1 MSEAYYRDQ
10 LYPLQD
16 AALEAIG
23 KTSTRLYLTGGTL
36 LSRFMLN
43 HRLSDDLDFFINRD
57 DHFELEVQ
65 KLVDGLTPLG
75 TIRWGLRDDSF
86 TRVFLEHKGVTLKLE
101 FVNDILHHVGKI
113 ERHSSGFLM
122 DNWQNVLTNK
132 ITALSRLAAK
142 DYIDILFLSLSFPF
156 NWEEMINHAKQ
167 KDAWISEHEIANFL
181 LKFDSNELAQVVF
194 SDNFNKSTITK
205 SYFEILARDS
215 FNGFDNSLYGQT
227 LN

>member
-1 MSEAYYRDQ
+1 MSEAYYRYQ

-36 LSRFMLN
+36 LSRFILN

-57 DHFELEVQ
+57 DHFELE
-65 KLVDGLTPLG
+65 
-75 TIRWGLRDDSF
+75 
-86 TRVFLEHKGVTLKLE
+86 KLE
-101 FVNDILHHVGKI
+101 FVNDILHHVGSVEKHPI
-113 ERHSSGFLM
+113 GFLI

-132 ITALSRLAAK
+132 ITALARLAAK
-142 DYIDILFLSLSFPF
+142 DYIDILFLSLSFQF

-181 LKFDSNELAQVVF
+181 LKFDSNELGQVVF
-194 SDNFNKSTITK
+194 SNEFNKSTITK

-215 FNGFDNSLYGQT
+215 FNGFDNSLYGRR
-227 LN
+227 L